1 MVHNL
6 ITTNDT
12 IQNTKEMGQKINI
25 CFETSLTT
33 TFTNI
38 YGLKLVVVKYISKVI
53 KSWTPLPRVSQS
65 VAVRNMAYI
74 LSQHYRDWET
84 ILETM
89 VMHEASKAY
98 HF

>member
-1 MVHNL
+1 
-6 ITTNDT
+6 
-12 IQNTKEMGQKINI
+12 
-25 CFETSLTT
+25 
-33 TFTNI
+33 
-38 YGLKLVVVKYISKVI
+38 
-53 KSWTPLPRVSQS
+53 LPRVSQS